1 MLNVRQQLTVDL
13 SSCFNISQKDVEDYD
28 KIIKEP
34 DVHYSMRNF
43 IDQNKKE
50 TVIKKLLKDFNPE
63 ADEYDLRLFN
73 QILGY

>member
-1 MLNVRQQLTVDL
+1 
-13 SSCFNISQKDVEDYD
+13 
-28 KIIKEP
+28 
-34 DVHYSMRNF
+34 MRNF